1 MACAMTFSS
10 KTSVSWSGEYS
21 PAELRGWAFTG
32 WAILGVILVFD
43 LVLFAILGTS
53 YFSWYLHNGAVLSFA
68 ISVLSSVGIE
78 LNQEADLISAH
89 PMRYITTWALVA
101 QNWSTVWDP
110 ATEGPEPAADG
121 FAFWRLDR
129 LLSTILSKVAV
140 VGLVASFLVSAPIQ
154 YLLNLVAGAPVRS
167 ATRSQIVVWRYK
179 LNEQDGTST
188 KTELKWSAQPATEA
202 KPDAGAMRIGFDLK
216 PVAST
221 YAIAG
226 ILVWVLA
233 AVVSPS

>member
-1 MACAMTFSS
+1 MTFSS
-10 KTSVSWSGEYS
+10 RTSVSWSGGEWS
-21 PAELRGWAFTG
+21 PAELRRWALAG
-32 WAILGVILVFD
+32 WAILGLILLFD
-43 LVLFAILGTS
+43 LGLFAALGTS
-53 YFSWYLHNGAVLSFA
+53 YVSWYLRNGAVLSFA
-68 ISVLSSVGIE
+68 ISVLSSVGID

-89 PMRYITTWALVA
+89 PMRYITTWAIVA

-110 ATEGPEPAADG
+110 ATAGPPPAADG

-129 LLSTILSKVAV
+129 LVSTILSKVALI
-140 VGLVASFLVSAPIQ
+140 GLVASFLVSAPVQ
-154 YLLNLVAGAPVRS
+154 YVLNLVAGAPVRS
-167 ATRSQIVVWRYK
+167 ATSSRIVVWRYK
-179 LNEQDGTST
+179 VSEHDANSS
-188 KTELKWSAQPATEA
+188 KTELKWSAQLATDA

-226 ILVWVLA
+226 ILLWVLA